1 MNTRILCLEPF
12 AEFESLVGEFVR
24 LEIGSIP
31 ILYDWNQFRKLPAS
45 SWIPQGIRSIKVFL
59 HPTYARKFP
68 EISQE
73 ILSFLQNVR
82 VLDQNQ
88 IAKDT
93 YERLWI
99 HNFFRHAKRFQ
110 ENPFSFRI
118 IGKKLPIRKNQVGC
132 FIGASPNLE
141 FEKDWLEKNRTKV
154 YMLASDTS
162 LGFLLQCNIL
172 PDAILSIDSGRGT
185 GFHFPEN
192 TPNHLP
198 IITWFG
204 GSTRVFDLPNPKI
217 LYVSTHPLDQLARMS
232 FFPEAPILENPTLNI
247 AGMAVSVLEALGF
260 ESCIV
265 KGFDFSRTGGKTHCR
280 GSGYERYDRLFL
292 TRKKSLF
299 FERYSPNA
307 RWIRRTSV
315 LDIWKQW
322 SPLTLLEE
330 LPKDISISWDWKNS
344 LSEISSEFPQTGSFW
359 RNASASL
366 SEFPPRIRSI
376 LMRESRIL
384 E

>member
-12 AEFESLVGEFVR
+12 AEFEPLVGDFVR
-24 LEIGSIP
+24 REIGSIP
-31 ILYDWNQFRKLPAS
+31 IWYDWKKFQTLPTS
-45 SWIPQGIRSIKVFL
+45 SWIPEGIRSLKVFL

-68 EISQE
+68 EVSQE
-73 ILSFLQNVR
+73 ILSFLQNIGFA
-82 VLDQNQ
+82 DQNQ

-93 YERLWI
+93 YEKLWI

-110 ENPFSFRI
+110 ENPSAFRI
-118 IGKKLPIRKNQVGC
+118 IGKKLPVRKNQIGC

-141 FEKDWLEKNRTKV
+141 LQRDWIEKNRTKV
-154 YMLASDTS
+154 YLLASDTS
-162 LGFLLQCNIL
+162 LGFLLQNNIL
-172 PDAILSIDSGRGT
+172 PDSILSIDSGRGT

-192 TPNHLP
+192 TPDQIP
-198 IITWFG
+198 IITWLG
-204 GSTRVFDLPNPKI
+204 GSARIFDLPNPKI

-247 AGMAVSVLEALGF
+247 AGMAVSVLDALGF

-265 KGFDFSRTGGKTHCR
+265 KGFDFSRTAGKTHCR
-280 GSGYERYDRLFL
+280 GSGYERYDRFFL
-292 TRKKSLF
+292 TRRRSLF
-299 FERYSPNA
+299 LGRYSPNA
-307 RWIRRTSV
+307 SWIRRTSV
-315 LDIWKQW
+315 LNLWKQW

-330 LPKDISISWDWKNS
+330 LPKDASHSTYWKNA
-344 LSEISSEFPQTGSFW
+344 LLEISSEFPRTGSFW
-359 RNASASL
+359 RNASVSVA
-366 SEFPPRIRSI
+366 EFPSRIRSI